1 MEKTLS
7 IIIPT
12 YNMEMYLSRC
22 IDSLIKKESI
32 IQYLEIIIVNDGSKD
47 QSLKI
52 ALNYQNKHPLSIQVI
67 DKENG
72 NYGSCINAA
81 LKIATAKY
89 IRVIDADD
97 WVDSSELSIFLEKL
111 KNMESDLIIT
121 NYSKVYPN
129 GNKTIISF
137 NLKEGYSYKINEA
150 LPLLQL
156 KDFQMHSITYRTEI
170 LKGYTQTEGIS
181 YTDQEWIFYP
191 ILNVEKVMYIKQNV
205 YQYFLGREGQTME
218 LQIMIKRIS
227 QQIKI
232 VEKMM
237 EWYSNYPKLINKNIE
252 KEKYFTDRLI
262 MLLSSIYKIILL
274 TADNEDTSL
283 LNTLDKKLKNTL
295 PLIYTKLNE
304 AVIHHK
310 FPYHFTKTYHQ
321 NGKRPNFIIR
331 LLYKKFLRLKASG
344 LIK

>member
-1 MEKTLS
+1 MEL
-7 IIIPT
+7 
-12 YNMEMYLSRC
+12 YLSRC

-32 IQYLEIIIVNDGSKD
+32 IQCLEIIIVNDGSKD
-47 QSLKI
+47 RSLEI
-52 ALNYQNKHPLSIQVI
+52 ALNYQNKYPSSIRII

-81 LKIATAKY
+81 LKIVTAKY
-89 IRVIDADD
+89 VRVIDADD
-97 WVDSSELSIFLEKL
+97 WADSDELTIFLEKL
-111 KNMESDLIIT
+111 IDIESDLIIT
-121 NYSKVYPN
+121 DYSKVYPN
-129 GNKTIISF
+129 GNKTIICF
-137 NLKEGYSYKINEA
+137 NLKEGHTYEINEA

-156 KDFQMHSITYRTEI
+156 KDFQMHGITYRTEI
-170 LKGYTQTEGIS
+170 LKGYIQTEGIS

-191 ILNVEKVMYIKQNV
+191 ILNVEKVTYIKQNV

-218 LQIMIKRIS
+218 LKIVVGRIS

-237 EWYSNYPKLINKNIE
+237 EWYSNLQLINKNTE

-262 MLLSSIYKIILL
+262 MLLSRIYKIILL
-274 TADNEDTSL
+274 TADDDETSL

-295 PLIYTKLNE
+295 PLLYMKLNE

-331 LLYKKFLRLKASG
+331 LLYKKFLRLKTSG